1 MARIPEC
8 HDGHLMELNGR
19 PVSTGELA
27 GLALYGYGHFTTM
40 LVTDLRVRGLDL
52 HMDRLSRD
60 CRTLFGVELDIP
72 RVRELARR
80 SARAHL
86 SPSVVRVTVFDP
98 HMDLGH
104 PSARQLPQILVSTR
118 PAPTDASPPPVRL
131 GTRRFTRDTPQIKS
145 TGLFGAI
152 RQRRAAQLD
161 GYDDAL
167 FMGVDGRVSEGPT
180 WNIGFLDG
188 GGLVWPQAPCLPGVT
203 TALVSRAAENLG
215 IPVTTRPIASA
226 ASTRTAGAFIT
237 NAATGVR
244 QVAAIDGVH
253 LPQAALVRKFAAAY
267 ADLPGDPL

>member
-1 MARIPEC
+1 
-8 HDGHLMELNGR
+8 MELNGH

-52 HMDRLSRD
+52 HMERLSRD
-60 CRTLFGVELDIP
+60 CRTLFGTELDIL

-80 SARAHL
+80 SARAHP

-98 HMDLGH
+98 HMDLGR
-104 PSARQLPQILVSTR
+104 PSDRQLPHILVSTR
-118 PAPTDASPPPVRL
+118 PAPSGTAPPPVRL
-131 GTRRFTRDTPQIKS
+131 GTRPFTRDTPQVKG
-145 TGLFGAI
+145 TGLFGAV

-161 GYDDAL
+161 GHDDAL
-167 FMGVDGRVSEGPT
+167 FVGVDGRVSEGPT

-203 TALVSRAAENLG
+203 TALVSRVAEDLG
-215 IPVTTRPIASA
+215 VPVSTRPISSA
-226 ASTRTAGAFIT
+226 ASTRTAGAFVT

-244 QVAAIDGVH
+244 PVAAIDGVH

-267 ADLPGDPL
+267 ADLPGEPL